1 MIGPGHFGPT
11 PIRSRGAHAE
21 PFERTDRRLGP
32 VLERVPVTRVYDATP
47 LDCLGIPVW
56 AAVTPLARDLTVHA
70 GKGETHLAARLS
82 AVMEAIER
90 VCAEAVDAEQ
100 VRIASYDALR
110 TADSDGV
117 LDPELLDLPF
127 QTTYRPELALSW
139 VEGYDLLAQRHLWV
153 PLDAVISPACE
164 GVCSGV
170 ETNGLAAGNNFT
182 EAVVHALYEVIERD
196 AGAHDQFARLYA
208 ESSTAPHIRLV
219 DPESLP
225 TASSG
230 WVQQLR
236 DRGLK
241 TTIRNLSHD
250 LGTPVFGATISDRSF
265 PGSEGK
271 LARFEGMG
279 CDLDPARAVTRAIAE
294 AAQSHTAVLVGARE
308 TFEDGRRHA
317 RRSPEGLV
325 GRLLFP
331 STIESFPDDGA
342 ADEPPDDLYDRL
354 TLLLERIKGAGLSRC
369 VVVDLTR
376 PDLGIPVVRV
386 LVPGA
391 AGPYGDTSRR
401 PPLRLL
407 RSLV

>member
-11 PIRSRGAHAE
+11 QIRSPGAHAE
-21 PFERTDRRLGP
+21 PFEETDRRLAR

-90 VCAEAVDAEQ
+90 VCAEDVDAEQ
-100 VRIASYDALR
+100 VRIASYEALR
-110 TADSDGV
+110 LADSDGV

-127 QTTYRPELALSW
+127 QTTYRPELPLSW

-153 PLDAVISPACE
+153 PLDAVISPARE

-170 ETNGLAAGNNFT
+170 ETNGLAAGNNHT
-182 EAVVHALYEVIERD
+182 EAVVHALCEVIERD
-196 AGAHDQFARLYA
+196 AAAHEQFARLYLEPSA
-208 ESSTAPHIRLV
+208 APHIRLV
-219 DPESLP
+219 DAESLP
-225 TASSG
+225 AGPSG

-236 DRGLK
+236 ERGLR
-241 TTIRNLSHD
+241 TSIRNVSND
-250 LGTPVFGATISDRSF
+250 LRTPVFGATISDRSF
-265 PGSEGK
+265 PGSEGR

-279 CDLDPARAVTRAIAE
+279 CDIDPERAVTRAIAE

-317 RRSPEGLV
+317 RRSADGLI
-325 GRLLFP
+325 GQLLSP
-331 STIESFPDDGA
+331 STIESFPADGA
-342 ADEPPDDLYDRL
+342 ADKPPEDLYDRL
-354 TLLLERIKGAGLSRC
+354 TLLLERIERGGLSRC
-369 VVVDLTR
+369 IVVDLTR